1 MDYGTRL
8 PYGSQ
13 STAVQNLETTIEEL
27 EERLRLLRAASPAP
41 STETIRAP
49 RPPRPMRSSLRSAPL
64 PPKVST
70 GREFAELDGAVNVA
84 GNGTVEVREREELRA
99 HLKIRAPPA
108 AADVATN
115 TTKNAENRKNEE
127 RLDVA
132 PKLTIK
138 IRPRISLQD
147 RFSVRIVPVN
157 NHTTLWDVNN
167 QYVSPPLKESPS
179 SLTSLSSDSR
189 YLYAWAGMLVVQD
202 VWPTGY
208 THVRDV
214 IKDFAIDFRAIAE
227 PITDP
232 SQSDSF
238 LLNPEYDIWNI
249 SYRHALRT
257 DHPNSP
263 DSQASKQDEILVDSS
278 YSREKSEQPGGPLT
292 WRIKFWVPVP
302 AHLFAHAEHKTFVCQ
317 ASVLIRHTD
326 CGAQQTVPVWAEN
339 IAVGIERLYTRRL
352 CCTEDPA
359 LPHDCA

>member
-1 MDYGTRL
+1 MDYRTRS
-8 PYGSQ
+8 PYSSQ
-13 STAVQNLETTIEEL
+13 SIAVQNLETTIEEL

-49 RPPRPMRSSLRSAPL
+49 PPRPMRSSLRSAPL

-84 GNGTVEVREREELRA
+84 GHGTVEAREREELRA

-108 AADVATN
+108 TADVATN
-115 TTKNAENRKNEE
+115 ITKNAENRKNEE
-127 RLDVA
+127 RVDVA

-157 NHTTLWDVNN
+157 NHTTLWDVDNE
-167 QYVSPPLKESPS
+167 YVSLPLKESPS

-249 SYRHALRT
+249 SYRHAMRT
-257 DHPNSP
+257 ENPDSP
-263 DSQASKQDEILVDSS
+263 DSQASKQDEIMVDSS